1 MYRRCTTQKTTNQ
14 QRHLEKTLLEMLQL
28 QPFSDIT
35 VSALCEKAGLSRNI
49 FYRLFDSKQDVLYA
63 LIDGA
68 IADYVRFQPVG
79 APAAWAPGSAVEAF
93 FRHWKAQKPLLDALE
108 KNKLSILIL
117 ERSMLY
123 VFQEDSATL
132 RVFQGKEP
140 ENVTE
145 VLLYHL
151 SGLMTLVLSWYYSGY
166 GKTPEEMAKIAQ
178 YILENPPARMEKV

>member
-14 QRHLEKTLLEMLQL
+14 QRLLEKTLLEMLQQ

-35 VSALCEKAGLSRNI
+35 VSALCQRAGLSRNI
-49 FYRLFDSKQDVLYA
+49 FYRLFDGKQDVLNA

-68 IADYVRFQPVG
+68 ITDYVRFQPVG
-79 APAAWAPGSAVEAF
+79 NPAAWAPGSGVEAF

-108 KNKLSILIL
+108 RNKLSILIL

-123 VFQEDSATL
+123 VFQEDSLTL
-132 RVFQGKEP
+132 RVFQGSQP

-166 GKTPEEMAKIAQ
+166 RKSPEEMAKLAQ
-178 YILENPPARMEKV
+178 YILEHPPGRMEE